1 MRVNGNHGLYMV
13 YIWTI
18 MIYIWFI
25 MVYIWIPMIYI
36 WTIMV
41 YMCVYIYWLVVSTH
55 PSEKYDFVS
64 WDDDIPNMMGKRIYK
79 ILWFQSPPEH
89 TEES

>member
-1 MRVNGNHGLYMV
+1 MRVNGNRGLYMV

-25 MVYIWIPMIYI
+25 MVY
-36 WTIMV
+36 
-41 YMCVYIYWLVVSTH
+41 VYIYVYCLVVSTY

-64 WDDDIPNMMGKRIYK
+64 WDDDNPNVYGKTSKIP
-79 ILWFQSPPEH
+79 WFQSPP
-89 TEES
+89 TRTY